1 MYKFNQTSSNS
12 DTRIRRVYYVKIN
25 HEIRLRGHYKYYI
38 LFVLCCNMFR
48 TVYTAVIRLTYKRIK
63 VLYFRQTS
71 NLQRVNV
78 ELSNLDIILKKVE
91 YHGL

>member
-1 MYKFNQTSSNS
+1 
-12 DTRIRRVYYVKIN
+12 
-25 HEIRLRGHYKYYI
+25 
-38 LFVLCCNMFR
+38 MFR